1 MSELYTRYPALLGCK
16 KDIEAASA
24 LLLECTKNG
33 GKILLCG
40 NGGSCADADHIAGEL
55 LKSFV
60 LRREPTET
68 DKEKLRATCP
78 EDADFL
84 IDNLQQ
90 GIPAVSLPALCAV
103 NTAYINDAEPAMV
116 YGQLVYA
123 LGKPGDVVLGLSTSG
138 NSKNVVYAMKVAR
151 AMGLD
156 TIALTGAKESKLS
169 ALCTCTVKVPETET
183 YKVQELHL
191 PVYHHLCLEL
201 EETLFGE

>member
-1 MSELYTRYPALLGCK
+1 MSELYTRYPALLACK
-16 KDIEAASA
+16 EQIEEASA
-24 LLLECTKNG
+24 LLLECAKNG

-60 LRREPTET
+60 LRREPTEN
-68 DKEKLRATCP
+68 DKEKLRAACP

-84 IDNLQQ
+84 INNLQR

>member
-1 MSELYTRYPALLGCK
+1 MTELYTRYPALLGCK

-24 LLLECTKNG
+24 LLLECAQNG

-60 LRREPTET
+60 LRREPTKEE
-68 DKEKLRATCP
+68 KEKIRAACP
-78 EDADFL
+78 ENAEFL
-84 IDNLQQ
+84 IDNLQR
-90 GIPAVSLPALCAV
+90 GIPAVSLPSLCAV
-103 NTAYINDAEPAMV
+103 NTAYINDAEPSMV

-123 LGKPGDVVLGLSTSG
+123 LGRPGDVVLGLSTSG
-138 NSKNVVYAMKVAR
+138 NSKNVVYAMQVAK
-151 AMGLD
+151 AMGLK

-169 ALCTCTVKVPETET
+169 DLCTCTVKVPETET